1 MNTFLIV
8 ILIIFAILIGMTI
21 HEFGHFIFAKIF
33 KVNVKEFSIGIGP
46 KLFQTKTKSGMKI
59 SLRLL
64 PLMAY
69 VLIDNKKTIKLYSE
83 ILDEHIKDEKNVLEK
98 YNKSK
103 LNTSVVKYTFYN
115 WKKNKFYVDLNNYQ
129 YMSSIN
135 ENYFLIDDVSLWK
148 KLIIYFG
155 GVFFNLLAFFLFWI
169 IQYFA
174 FNILNNP
181 FIEIGKSILALLK
194 NMVFMGKGPGTI
206 FGDIANGSGQTN
218 GFQNLTAFGLFST
231 IFNFLTLFNLML
243 FIYNLLPIPPLDG
256 YKITIEILQKWFK
269 FEVPRKVEIIIT
281 SIGFVILFYIFLS
294 SIIADF
300 INPPKQMTY
309 SY

>member
-1 MNTFLIV
+1 MNTFIIV
-8 ILIIFAILIGMTI
+8 LFIIFSILIGMTI

-46 KLFQTKTKSGMKI
+46 KLFQFRSKSGMKI

-83 ILDEHIKDEKNVLEK
+83 ILDEHIKDEKGVLEK
-98 YNKSK
+98 YNASK
-103 LNTSVVKYTFYN
+103 INKNVFKYTFYL
-115 WKKNKFYVDLNNYQ
+115 WRKNKFYIDLNNYQ
-129 YMSSIN
+129 YMSSLN
-135 ENYFLIDDVSLWK
+135 DNYYLIDDVSLWK

-169 IQYFA
+169 IQYFG
-174 FNILNNP
+174 FSITSNP

-194 NMVFMGKGPGTI
+194 NMVFIGEGPGTI
-206 FGDIANGSGQTN
+206 FGDIANGSGSSN
-218 GFQNLTAFGLFST
+218 GFQGLSAFGLFRT

-256 YKITIEILQKWFK
+256 YKILIETLQKWFK

-281 SIGFVILFYIFLS
+281 SIGFVLLFYIFLS

-300 INPPKQMTY
+300 INPK
-309 SY
+309 